1 MNTEPFTVVHH
12 GSRRYL
18 DRAPGLAML
27 SDDDLDAFR
36 GIALGIVV
44 GAAFWALVALV
55 ALAAIAVAS

>member
-1 MNTEPFTVVHH
+1 MNTEPFTVVRR
-12 GSRRYL
+12 GSGRYL
-18 DRAPGLAML
+18 DRAPGLAMM

-44 GAAFWALVALV
+44 VVAFWALV